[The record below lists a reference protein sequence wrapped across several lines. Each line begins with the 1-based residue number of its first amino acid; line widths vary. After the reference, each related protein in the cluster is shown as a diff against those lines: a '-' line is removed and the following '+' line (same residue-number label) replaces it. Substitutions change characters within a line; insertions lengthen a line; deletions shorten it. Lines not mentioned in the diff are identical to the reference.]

1 MAPLWHHYGTIVP
14 QDKKWNGMYT
24 VALSWLWLAV
34 WGCEWMWQCILKRLK
49 NTSKLCFGASIFG
62 QANGDVLRR
71 LHAAEEKKKAR
82 FLVIWCKSLAALP
95 IQPPVRK
102 QWPKMTLK
110 VPLRSVVRSRPDVQ
124 DTMEMHIVS
133 YCPPNPC
140 AALRL
145 PESHVHSWHLGIW
158 LFNAVHVLC
167 MPYESLWIPMTFW
180 SFYVLKCCEANSA
193 VCSVSI
199 SLCRR
204 LAAPWRQKRFWRCH
218 LLGRWIGMNQ
228 ELGRSGQNPG
238 VAPWVISYISQT

>member
-1 MAPLWHHYGTIVP
+1 MAPLWHHCSSGQEMKCTQWHCHGYGLPWDVTVYSETIQKHFEIV
-14 QDKKWNGMYT
+14 
-24 VALSWLWLAV
+24 LWSKHLRSGQ
-34 WGCEWMWQCILKRLK
+34 WRRFE
-49 NTSKLCFGASIFG
+49 TSTCSG
-62 QANGDVLRR
+62 R
-71 LHAAEEKKKAR
+71 EEEGEVSCD
-82 FLVIWCKSLAALP
+82 LMQEPCHALP

-133 YCPPNPC
+133 YCISYCIILSAKSLRSFENLWDYLNPTYI
-140 AALRL
+140 
-145 PESHVHSWHLGIW
+145 LGIW

-228 ELGRSGQNPG
+228 ELGRSGQNPW
-238 VAPWVISYISQT
+238 VAPWVINYISQT